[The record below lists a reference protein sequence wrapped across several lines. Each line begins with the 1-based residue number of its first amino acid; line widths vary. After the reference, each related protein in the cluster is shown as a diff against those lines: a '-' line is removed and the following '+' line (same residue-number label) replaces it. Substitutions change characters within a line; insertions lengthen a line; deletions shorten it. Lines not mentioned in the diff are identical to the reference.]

1 MVKRW
6 TPGVVVRVP
15 PLALQHVEQQLQSIA
30 LSSARAREDID
41 RLFDAAT
48 APVAPAES
56 EDASLPDLASPR
68 KTPPEPLGLH
78 LLPEDLSAICA
89 GYLRVAD
96 VVTYSACSEATREWY
111 ESEEPWEGFLEPLCL
126 RESWW
131 FGLEGDEDGPSARA
145 RVLHHAFSLRLA
157 KRFLASAPLLAGN
170 ASTGEGRATARPLL
184 AACAALT
191 ATEALAL
198 RHDREPPTLIA
209 QALARSA
216 IKPLLSLVQN
226 EAKNF
231 SGLACCVLAN
241 IIAVAETHQRLLGVR
256 QPDIVYPQVSSFL
269 EVLGGRAALRKILT
283 SPSASVAQT
292 ATITDALRVDLVRE
306 EVSGAALEAIQDASR
321 QTCQGS
327 ASKHAARVLCNWDYS
342 RRAIASPGDDMAGAS
357 LFPRLVAAL
366 ASTDKWT
373 ICNYDA
379 ERLISI
385 CVISLELDAAG
396 KVTGAGVDARAGAG
410 NIEQFTLKGGVEPK
424 ASMISMSAFYS
435 SFGPSSVGH
444 YSYCLW
450 ADGVSND
457 IDGFFGIWEQASHDP
472 HFELRRGGHCR
483 CLPGDYRAILPGGLT
498 RRFIAR

>member
-1 MVKRW
+1 M
-6 TPGVVVRVP
+6 VP
-15 PLALQHVEQQLQSIA
+15 PLALHHVEQQLQHIA
-30 LSSARAREDID
+30 QASARAREDID

-131 FGLEGDEDGPSARA
+131 FGLQDDEDDDESSPRA
-145 RVLHHAFSLRLA
+145 KVLHHAFSLRLA
-157 KRFLASAPLLAGN
+157 RRFLGSAPLLASN
-170 ASTGEGRATARPLL
+170 AGTGHGRAAARPLL
-184 AACAALT
+184 AACAGLT

-198 RHDREPPTLIA
+198 RSGREPPTLIA
-209 QALARSA
+209 QALARGA
-216 IKPLLSLVQN
+216 IEPLLSLART

-231 SGLACCVLAN
+231 SALASCVLAN
-241 IIAVAETHQRLLGVR
+241 VIAVAEMHERLLGV
-256 QPDIVYPQVSSFL
+256 PVYTGVSHFL
-269 EVLGGRAALRKILT
+269 EVLGGRRKLWKLLT

-292 ATITDALRVDLVRE
+292 RTLTDALRVDLVRE
-306 EVSGAALEAIQDASR
+306 EVSGAALEAIQDAPR

-327 ASKHAARVLCNWDYS
+327 ASKHAARVLCNWDFPEQ
-342 RRAIASPGDDMAGAS
+342 AIASPGDDMAGVS
-357 LFPRLVAAL
+357 LFPRLIAAL

-373 ICNYDA
+373 LYNMSAD
-379 ERLISI
+379 SKSVVSV
-385 CVISLELDAAG
+385 CVVSLKLDAAG
-396 KVTGAGVDARAGAG
+396 KITGAGTDERAGAV

-450 ADGVSND
+450 ADGVSDD

-483 CLPGDYRAILPGGLT
+483 CLPGDHTAAHASMS
-498 RRFIAR
+498 RFVNN

>member
-1 MVKRW
+1 M
-6 TPGVVVRVP
+6 VP
-15 PLALQHVEQQLQSIA
+15 PLALNHVEQQLQSIA

-89 GYLRVAD
+89 GYIRVAD

-131 FGLEGDEDGPSARA
+131 FGLQDDEDDDESSPRA
-145 RVLHHAFSLRLA
+145 KVLHHAFSLRLA
-157 KRFLASAPLLAGN
+157 RRFLASAPLLASN
-170 ASTGEGRATARPLL
+170 AGTGHGRAAARPLL
-184 AACAALT
+184 AACAGLT

-198 RHDREPPTLIA
+198 RSGREPPTLIA
-209 QALARSA
+209 QALARGA
-216 IKPLLSLVQN
+216 IQPLLSLARN

-231 SGLACCVLAN
+231 SALACCVLAN
-241 IIAVAETHQRLLGVR
+241 VIAVAEMHNRLLGV
-256 QPDIVYPQVSSFL
+256 PMYPKVSTSL

-342 RRAIASPGDDMAGAS
+342 RRAIASPGDDVAGVS
-357 LFPRLVAAL
+357 LFPRLVAAI

-373 ICNYDA
+373 ILNFDA
-379 ERLISI
+379 ERLISV
-385 CVISLELDAAG
+385 CVMSLELDAAG
-396 KVTGAGVDARAGAG
+396 KVTGAGVDARTGAG
-410 NIEQFTLKGGVEPK
+410 NIEQFTLQGGVEAT
-424 ASMISMSAFYS
+424 ASMIAMSAFYL

-450 ADGVSND
+450 ADGVDDN

-483 CLPGDYRAILPGGLT
+483 LLPGDATSTRAHRVHVRLESGLDYDYE
-498 RRFIAR
+498 RERDRVL